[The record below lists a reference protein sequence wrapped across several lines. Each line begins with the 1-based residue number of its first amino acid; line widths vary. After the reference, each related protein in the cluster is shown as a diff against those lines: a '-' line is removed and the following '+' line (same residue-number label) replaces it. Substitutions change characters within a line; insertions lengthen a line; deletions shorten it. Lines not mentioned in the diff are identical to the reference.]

1 MKIPSWTVLFA
12 VSVAGC
18 SPSEI
23 DPSSGQLGEA
33 ASSPP
38 VIVTAPVS
46 AATVSSPLWV
56 RAHASACQGAAPTTF
71 GYSIDDQAALI
82 SGGTPYDIDTQQVLS
97 NGPHTIHFKASS
109 PKGDCAVVS
118 STFTV
123 ETITSDLSVTS
134 PAEGSSQT
142 SPVLVSASVSEC
154 NGTPTTAFAYSVDDQ
169 TTLTL
174 GTPNAIHVEDASI
187 TPGTHTLHFK
197 AWAGGTLC
205 PVVDRSITVT
215 GGGSGGAFTIPSNAI
230 ADHHIEQRDNWAWN
244 HDPGTP
250 GSSSGT
256 STLQSAIARDGEARK
271 FSMTYD
277 GAGGEIYH
285 VSFDSDENATHFVY
299 DNWIYIEDTSDLD
312 NLELDLNQVVSNGDT
327 IIYAFQCAGTSGTWE
342 YGENEGTRA
351 KSHSHWVS
359 SNVKCDPQTWAAKTW
374 HHVQVAYHRDDAGNA
389 TYEAVAL
396 DGVVSQID
404 ATVFAAASLGWGKVL
419 QTQFQI
425 DGKGASGGVTAYAD
439 NLTVYRW

>member
-1 MKIPSWTVLFA
+1 
-12 VSVAGC
+12 
-18 SPSEI
+18 
-23 DPSSGQLGEA
+23 
-33 ASSPP
+33 
-38 VIVTAPVS
+38 
-46 AATVSSPLWV
+46 
-56 RAHASACQGAAPTTF
+56 
-71 GYSIDDQAALI
+71 
-82 SGGTPYDIDTQQVLS
+82 
-97 NGPHTIHFKASS
+97 
-109 PKGDCAVVS
+109 
-118 STFTV
+118 
-123 ETITSDLSVTS
+123 
-134 PAEGSSQT
+134 
-142 SPVLVSASVSEC
+142 
-154 NGTPTTAFAYSVDDQ
+154 
-169 TTLTL
+169 LTL

-230 ADHHIEQRDNWAWN
+230 ADDHIEQRDNWAWN